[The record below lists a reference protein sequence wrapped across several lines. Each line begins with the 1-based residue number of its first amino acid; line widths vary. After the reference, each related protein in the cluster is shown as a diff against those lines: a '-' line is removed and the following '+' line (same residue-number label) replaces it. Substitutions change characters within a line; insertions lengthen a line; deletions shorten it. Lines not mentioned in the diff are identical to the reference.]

1 MLKKFL
7 YSFIGVLGAITIAGC
22 AVLGLSTPAP
32 QVAVVLPQTQQAS
45 AIQPIVDDIEEPAP
59 SEAVPAQTD
68 ITPIP
73 KKASNPCPQPT
84 KEYPD
89 YSYLDVG
96 QDVSIPDKTYIPSDL
111 TLLDKSISTS
121 SICLKKDAAEALTT
135 MIQAAKKDGYD
146 IKVSSGFRSYNT
158 QEGILSRDIASGN
171 PNATKLV
178 AKPGYSEHQLG
189 MAVDLTS
196 ASIADASAAVK
207 FGSTK
212 EFTWLQNHAYQYGF
226 IQSYPE
232 GKEDITGYMNEA
244 WHYRFIGI
252 DNAALIVQNGQTTNQ
267 FLKQLNDTA
276 VAVKNFLQKLAK

>member
-7 YSFIGVLGAITIAGC
+7 YSIVAILGVITISGC
-22 AVLGLSTPAP
+22 AVLALSAPSP
-32 QVAVVLPQTQQAS
+32 QVAVVLPQTQQAQ
-45 AIQPIVDDIEEPAP
+45 AMQPIMDDVEEPAP
-59 SEAVPAQTD
+59 LPNAS
-68 ITPIP
+68 ITTGSD
-73 KKASNPCPQPT
+73 ALQSTSNPCPQPT
-84 KEYPD
+84 KVYPD

-96 QDVSIPDKTYIPSDL
+96 QDIPIPDKNYIPSDL
-111 TLLDKSISTS
+111 TLLDTSISTS
-121 SICLKKDAAEALTT
+121 SICLKKDAALAVTK
-135 MIQAAKKDGYD
+135 MISDAKAQGYD

-171 PNATKLV
+171 PDATKLV

-196 ASIADASAAVK
+196 GSIADASAAVK
-207 FGSTK
+207 FGDTK

-244 WHYRFIGI
+244 WHYRYVGV
-252 DNAALIVQNGQTTNQ
+252 DDAALIVKNGETTNQ
-267 FLKQLNDTA
+267 FLKQLDGTTT
-276 VAVKNFLQKLAK
+276 VVENFIQKLVQ

>member
-7 YSFIGVLGAITIAGC
+7 YSFIVVLGAITIGGC
-22 AVLGLSTPAP
+22 AVLGLSAP
-32 QVAVVLPQTQQAS
+32 QPQLAVVLPQTQQAS
-45 AIQPIVDDIEEPAP
+45 AVQPIVDDIEEPAP
-59 SEAVPAQTD
+59 LSDTAQVNS
-68 ITPIP
+68 TPLSNP
-73 KKASNPCPQPT
+73 TKNPCPQPT
-84 KEYPD
+84 KKYPD

-96 QDVSIPDKTYIPSDL
+96 QDVPIPDKTYIPSDL

-212 EFTWLQNHAYQYGF
+212 EFTWLQDHAYQYGF

-244 WHYRFIGI
+244 WHYRFVGI
-252 DNAALIVQNGQTTNQ
+252 NNAALITQNGQTTNQ
-267 FLKQLNDTA
+267 FLKELNDTA
-276 VAVKNFLQKLAK
+276 VAVKNFLQKLAQ